1 MKLIWFR
8 HMAILAPL
16 AAILFS
22 FYIHLVTCLNPRT
35 QGTNP
40 LLRDSSYDIIHQLE
54 KMVDFLYSFPI
65 QQQRSTF
72 EMLKSIAS
80 QS

>member
-8 HMAILAPL
+8 HMVILAPL
-16 AAILFS
+16 AANLFS
-22 FYIHLVTCLNPRT
+22 FYIHLVTSLNPRT

-40 LLRDSSYDIIHQLE
+40 CLEIHH
-54 KMVDFLYSFPI
+54 MILYTSLKKRQTFSI
-65 QQQRSTF
+65 QQLRSTF
-72 EMLKSIAS
+72 EMLKSMAS